1 MSTPE
6 VELLKRKLDRLDRAR
21 KAAES
26 ILESKSLELWEAKQ
40 QLELKVEER
49 TIELFKEKEKAV
61 AAQKAEKL
69 FLANMSHEIRT
80 PLNAIVGMI
89 HLLEDTKLDT
99 NQVDYVETL
108 RSSSLIL
115 QNLISDI
122 LDISKIDAGK
132 VEAIT
137 ESLNLK
143 VLTEELIK
151 IFKNSAAD
159 KDIDIHLSFDQE
171 INPIV
176 LADPK
181 LLHQVLIN
189 LISNAIKFTKEGRV
203 ILRLKLIESEA
214 AYQRIEFSV
223 EDTGIGISED
233 KLNQIFEDFT
243 QAENNT
249 DRLFGGTGLGLSI
262 SKKLVSIM
270 GGDLSV
276 DSVLGEG
283 SAFKFAIDLAPSVI
297 EQYEIK
303 ETSTAKEIRPGLKV
317 LVVED
322 NLMNQMY
329 IQSLLEKWSVE
340 HNIANNGIEALEQHN
355 KNNYDLILMDCQMPV
370 MDGYEATKT
379 IRLKDSSMP
388 IIALTA
394 SSMREDRVAALEQ
407 GFTDFMTKPF
417 TPEQL
422 KELLARY
429 A

>member
-214 AYQRIEFSV
+214 AYQ
-223 EDTGIGISED
+223 
-233 KLNQIFEDFT
+233 
-243 QAENNT
+243 
-249 DRLFGGTGLGLSI
+249 LS
-262 SKKLVSIM
+262 
-270 GGDLSV
+270 
-276 DSVLGEG
+276 
-283 SAFKFAIDLAPSVI
+283 
-297 EQYEIK
+297 
-303 ETSTAKEIRPGLKV
+303 
-317 LVVED
+317 
-322 NLMNQMY
+322 
-329 IQSLLEKWSVE
+329 
-340 HNIANNGIEALEQHN
+340 
-355 KNNYDLILMDCQMPV
+355 LIH
-370 MDGYEATKT
+370 
-379 IRLKDSSMP
+379 I
-388 IIALTA
+388 
-394 SSMREDRVAALEQ
+394 
-407 GFTDFMTKPF
+407 
-417 TPEQL
+417 
-422 KELLARY
+422 
-429 A
+429 

>member
-233 KLNQIFEDFT
+233 KLDQIFEDFT